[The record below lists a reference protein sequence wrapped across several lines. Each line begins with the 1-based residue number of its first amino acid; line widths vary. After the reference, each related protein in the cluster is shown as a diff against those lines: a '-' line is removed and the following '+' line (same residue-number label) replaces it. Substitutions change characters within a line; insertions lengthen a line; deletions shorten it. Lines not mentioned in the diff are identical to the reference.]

1 VGLKPDFPD
10 GWFNLGNALCAL
22 EHYPEAV
29 EAFEKSMKYQREF
42 PSALKNLGY
51 AYERMGDPDA
61 ALDNYKKA
69 LELAKGDAA
78 LYVNIANVCVMQKKY
93 DEAKTHYLLSVK
105 LSPKEIAG
113 WMGLRHL
120 ALLKGDVESYAKST
134 LAVVTRLTPE
144 ALAESLMVLREFEHF
159 DKVDELLCRLDA
171 DAIAGDE
178 LDAERLLAYQR
189 TDSYPGKIIA
199 LSKRLREVSSP
210 SEHVRSCLARYAYDV
225 REYSGALRH
234 LESLGEPRMSDRKL
248 LWQACIA
255 LSQYDKVQK
264 LLREYLDDH
273 NDCFDAW
280 YFLAVVKIKRNE
292 KEAAREFLIKA
303 LEFGF
308 SDIEMLEKDEGLKT
322 IFDSLKVAGEKK
334 KEDGQ

>member
-1 VGLKPDFPD
+1 
-10 GWFNLGNALCAL
+10 
-22 EHYPEAV
+22 
-29 EAFEKSMKYQREF
+29 
-42 PSALKNLGY
+42 
-51 AYERMGDPDA
+51 
-61 ALDNYKKA
+61 
-69 LELAKGDAA
+69 
-78 LYVNIANVCVMQKKY
+78 
-93 DEAKTHYLLSVK
+93 
-105 LSPKEIAG
+105 
-113 WMGLRHL
+113 
-120 ALLKGDVESYAKST
+120 
-134 LAVVTRLTPE
+134 
-144 ALAESLMVLREFEHF
+144 
-159 DKVDELLCRLDA
+159 
-171 DAIAGDE
+171 
-178 LDAERLLAYQR
+178 
-189 TDSYPGKIIA
+189 
-199 LSKRLREVSSP
+199 
-210 SEHVRSCLARYAYDV
+210 
-225 REYSGALRH
+225 
-234 LESLGEPRMSDRKL
+234 MSDRKL